1 MTSVDLR
8 FRRQPLT
15 QPAHLLFNEH
25 DQAPVAKDAVISADI
40 AVPAFAWT
48 GGFTMGVAVDVEIA
62 LPAFGLEGQVT
73 YFTDTSRPLVAQ
85 ADARWQDALIHKAY
99 VELPW
104 QDSARAPGYFA
115 AVYEDA
121 LPLRAS
127 MSVAWGETDRAQ
139 RPTLASRYQDGLQM
153 HSYNEMAFSSA
164 RHSERPGAEE
174 RFQDA
179 IGNAAKFEARFQ
191 DALRGIAGEQA
202 SRFQDAKA
210 FRKAVDQHFGTG
222 REVHRAWASRFQD
235 AWAPTPGRHDY
246 TPRPPEPP
254 KPCYV
259 PSGDLVFS
267 VPWSSNTALLFVC
280 ESHGPGPD
288 PGGTV
293 IVPVRR
299 IYTVINS
306 ASLRRVDGNVRIP
319 CTSMSLSIDVDSWT
333 WGFTASVPGS
343 ALSDLEPRGVGPVE
357 VAASING
364 VEYRAIV
371 EERSR
376 TRGFGASELSI
387 RGRGKAAVLDSPY
400 SPMLT
405 FSNTNARTVQQLA
418 NDVLSQNGVGLGWDI
433 DAGWQPDNWL
443 VPAGAWSFQGSR
455 MAALNAIAA
464 AAGSYVQPHRTD
476 KALSV
481 LRRYPAAPWDW
492 GKITPDF
499 ELPGG
504 VVQNEGATWIEKPVY
519 NRVFVRGMRSGVLG
533 QATRQGTAGDL
544 EAPMVT
550 DQLITHPVGARQ
562 RALPVLADVG
572 QQATMSLRLPVLAE
586 TGIIPPGKF
595 VRYVDGGVTRI
606 GLVRSVAAEMRR
618 ADDKLT
624 IWQTIGVETH
634 VGL

>member
-1 MTSVDLR
+1 MAVDLV
-8 FRRQPLT
+8 FSQAPLT
-15 QPAHLLFNEH
+15 TPPIGLVFNESAAPSL
-25 DQAPVAKDAVISADI
+25 DRQLAGAGTLPGLSGAATIDNAPVQMAASGYFPLLAGTSTLRYNSDTQRPVVGTLRDAFQNGIDFETGVTDRMQNGLKVGHLNTGVYQDATPIQE
-40 AVPAFAWT
+40 AF
-48 GGFTMGVAVDVEIA
+48 E
-62 LPAFGLEGQVT
+62 E
-73 YFTDTSRPLVAQ
+73 
-85 ADARWQDALIHKAY
+85 RWQDATHLR
-99 VELPW
+99 
-104 QDSARAPGYFA
+104 RAATGRYQN
-115 AVYEDA
+115 A
-121 LPLRAS
+121 LP
-127 MSVAWGETDRAQ
+127 VGTQFD
-139 RPTLASRYQDGLQM
+139 DG
-153 HSYNEMAFSSA
+153 
-164 RHSERPGAEE
+164 
-174 RFQDA
+174 FQDA
-179 IGNAAKFEARFQ
+179 IRRRQGASDRYQQGVK
-191 DALRGIAGEQA
+191 LRNGFR
-202 SRFQDAKA
+202 SRFQDTLRRGSWAA
-210 FRKAVDQHFGTG
+210 ARYQQATPSTALV
-222 REVHRAWASRFQD
+222 ASRVQMAKKISGSWDALYQD
-235 AWAPTPGRHDY
+235 AIRPRPGLWFRPPVIPTDPCY
-246 TPRPPEPP
+246 TP
-254 KPCYV
+254 KTN
-259 PSGDLVFS
+259 LVF
-267 VPWSSNTALLFVC
+267 VAPWSASTSLVFLC
-280 ESHGPGPD
+280 ERHGGGPD
-288 PGGTV
+288 PEPGDTV

-319 CTSMSLSIDVDSWT
+319 CTSMSLSIDVDAWT

-343 ALSDLEPRGVGPVE
+343 ALSALEPGGSGPVE

-364 VEYRAIV
+364 VEYRAII

-387 RGRGKAAVLDSPY
+387 SGRGKAALLDSPY
-400 SPMLT
+400 SPVLT
-405 FSNTNARTVQQLA
+405 FTNANARTLQQLA

-433 DAGWQPDNWL
+433 EAGWQPDDWL

-492 GKITPDF
+492 GEVTPDF

-504 VVQNEGATWIEKPVY
+504 VVQNEGATWVEKPVY

-550 DQLITHPVGARQ
+550 DQLITSPIGARQ

-618 ADDKLT
+618 AGDKLT